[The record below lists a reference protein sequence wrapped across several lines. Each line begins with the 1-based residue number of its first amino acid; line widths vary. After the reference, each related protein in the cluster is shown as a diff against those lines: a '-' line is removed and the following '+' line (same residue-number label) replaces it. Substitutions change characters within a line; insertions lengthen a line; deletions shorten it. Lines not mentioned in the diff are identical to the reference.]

1 MKNSVKKVLGMIM
14 LLIVPV
20 YFYSCSD
27 DDKDSGPK
35 ILLPKL
41 DGFYVFGT
49 NTLASSPSEP
59 AARMSLA
66 ILDNGKAPNVSS
78 EDGVYG
84 RFMYIGANSE
94 IQFAEVVDEVGTVYG
109 DSEGGTS
116 TLGTD
121 IGNVPVNDMVIHG
134 TLEADEKAIE
144 IADEGLYYVF
154 VNMNTGFFSITR
166 VKVNM
171 IGDTTPGNWATGTF
185 LNQISVSKEGAV
197 WEKTGV
203 TLKGESGY
211 RWRFT
216 DGWHFY
222 DETGVTTTLSSLGVF
237 SYGES
242 WPLPTNDVG
251 FYLDNAPHQT
261 TGIYTVKLEF
271 DQATGEWTETKTK
284 TGDVLVDYSSVNMTI
299 IGTAITGTCFC
310 GDGTGGFGAQ
320 DPVKAG
326 NVYTWTWNDVSLI
339 ASGDFIFLEDAT
351 WPPNH
356 LLIDYTGATVN
367 GTAVPANVNDA
378 TLPPASGADHNYHVI
393 NAGTYDIMLVI
404 DAAANTKTVTIN
416 NN

>member
-1 MKNSVKKVLGMIM
+1 MLM
-14 LLIVPV
+14 LLIIPV
-20 YFYSCSD
+20 YFYSCSED
-27 DDKDSGPK
+27 DDGEEK

-49 NTLASSPSEP
+49 NTIAESPSEP
-59 AARMSLA
+59 AARMALA
-66 ILDNGKAPNVSS
+66 VLDHGKLPNVEN

-94 IQFAEVVDEVGTVYG
+94 IRFAEVVDEVGTVYG
-109 DSEGGTS
+109 DVEGGTA

-134 TLEADEKAIE
+134 TLEADEDAIE
-144 IADEGLYYVF
+144 IEDEGLYYVF
-154 VNMNTGFFSITR
+154 VNVNTGFFSITR

-185 LNQISVSKEGAV
+185 LDEVSVRTTGTV
-197 WEKTGV
+197 FEKAGV

-222 DETGVTTTLSSLGVF
+222 DESGVTTTLSSLGVF

-242 WPLPTNDVG
+242 WPLPANDVG
-251 FYLDNAPHQT
+251 FFLDNAPHQT
-261 TGIYTVKLEF
+261 TGIFTVRIEF

-284 TGDVLVDYSSVNMTI
+284 TGEVLVDYSSVNMAI
-299 IGTAITGTCFC
+299 IGSAITGTCFC
-310 GDGTGGFGAQ
+310 GDGTGGFQAH
-320 DPVKAG
+320 DPVKVG
-326 NVYTWTWNDVSLI
+326 NVYTWTWNDVSLL
-339 ASGDFIFLEDAT
+339 AAGDFIFLEDAT
-351 WPPNH
+351 WPPNK

-367 GTAVPANVNDA
+367 GTAVPTNVNDA
-378 TLPPASGADHNYHVI
+378 TLPPTSGPDHNYHVI
-393 NAGTYDIMLVI
+393 TAGVYDITLVI